1 MPITPEISAKMLE
14 LKEQSGL
21 NYEQIGAEVGT
32 SDSNARRYIRG
43 ETKTP
48 DRKLLFEIVRTIGG
62 DPEELFAPK
71 PLPGLPAPSGMDYA
85 LYDRMVSN
93 MESRYASQERLHQ
106 ESLAKWHERHEKE
119 LSSLR
124 ASMDQALQSKDEW
137 ISRLRKER
145 NDALEVVKESK
156 TRIRTLR
163 TVSIVLGLLVLFF
176 ILAYII
182 PDILRNDFGYLRDWM
197 KS

>member
-21 NYEQIGAEVGT
+21 NFEQIGTEVGT
-32 SDSNARRYIRG
+32 SAANARRYIVG

-93 MESRYASQERLHQ
+93 MEARYASQERLHQ

-119 LSSLR
+119 LASLR
-124 ASMDQALQSKDEW
+124 ASMDQALKSKDEW
-137 ISRLRKER
+137 IAKLRKER
-145 NDALEVVKESK
+145 DNAIKSIDEGKI
-156 TRIRTLR
+156 RIRTLR
-163 TVSIVLGLLVLFF
+163 TVSIILGVLVLFF
-176 ILAYII
+176 ILAYIV
-182 PDILRNDFGYLRDWM
+182 PDVLRNDFGYLR
-197 KS
+197 S

>member
-1 MPITPEISAKMLE
+1 MPITPEISSKLLE

-21 NYEQIGAEVGT
+21 NFEQIGAEVGT
-32 SDSNARRYIRG
+32 SAANARRYIVG

-71 PLPGLPAPSGMDYA
+71 PSPGTPAPSGMDYA
-85 LYDRMVSN
+85 LYDRLVAN
-93 MESRYASQERLHQ
+93 MEARYASQERAHQ
-106 ESLAKWHERHEKE
+106 DSLAKWHERHEKE
-119 LSSLR
+119 LASLQ
-124 ASMDQALQSKDEW
+124 ASMDQALKSKDEW
-137 ISRLRKER
+137 ISRLRAER
-145 NDALEVVKESK
+145 DDAFNSINEGKSL
-156 TRIRTLR
+156 IRTLR

-182 PDILRNDFGYLRDWM
+182 PDIVRSDFGYFRY
-197 KS
+197 